1 MALGERGRQYFEAD
15 DGGIRIGGPRQRSLE
30 PAGHSATSPKVPGW
44 VSISTPAPV
53 EILEH
58 GRVIGASWN
67 GGVRLAPGRHDVR
80 LLNRAEAIDLEQSL
94 DIAPDSMTSVVVE
107 LAPDPLHL
115 NAASQSTKVAA
126 ERKH

>member
-1 MALGERGRQYFEAD
+1 MAGSGSEVLVSVHSS
-15 DGGIRIGGPRQRSLE
+15 P
-30 PAGHSATSPKVPGW
+30 PATRPSSPKVPGW
-44 VSISTPAPV
+44 VSISTPSPV

-115 NAASQSTKVAA
+115 NAASIKIPPRRGNSSVASP
-126 ERKH
+126 KSC